1 MLTLESLPLFRDLR
15 PEERAA
21 VRTVARERR
30 FEAGQDIFREG
41 DPGDGVYIVQSG
53 QVEISGQL
61 APGQRRVFS
70 RLGPG
75 EIFGEMA
82 ILEHRPRSATATAR
96 IETTAWYLPR
106 GELLTLVE
114 RSPGLALSLL
124 QEMSRRLREFNRQ
137 YLREVLQAERLAVV
151 GRFARSI
158 VHDLKN
164 PLNIIGLTADLV
176 GMPDA
181 PPALRTQARERI
193 RKQVERI
200 TEMLN
205 EILEFTQGPEAGMN
219 LEHRDYADY
228 VRGLL
233 EELRPDLELKSVRIE
248 LAGEPPSVTV
258 RLDPRRLQR
267 VFTNLLHNAADAMPQ
282 GGCVTFRFRRQSGQ
296 VVTEIEDTGPGV
308 SPEIADRLFEPFA
321 THGKAHGT
329 GLGLSICK
337 KIIEDHG
344 GRIWLR
350 QSPGRGATF
359 IFTLPEVAASATSGA

>member
-1 MLTLESLPLFRDLR
+1 MVALESLPLFRDLR

-41 DPGDGVYIVQSG
+41 DPGDGVYIVQAG

-82 ILEHRPRSATATAR
+82 ILEHRPRSATATAVA
-96 IETTAWYLPR
+96 ETTAWYLPR

-114 RSPGLALSLL
+114 RCPGLALSLL

-137 YLREVLQAERLAVV
+137 YLKEVLQAERLAVV

-164 PLNIIGLTADLV
+164 PLNIIGLTADLA
-176 GMPDA
+176 GMPDV
-181 PPALRTQARERI
+181 PLTLRSQARERI

-219 LEHRDYADY
+219 LETRDYAAY

-233 EELRPDLELKSVRIE
+233 EELRPELELKSVRLE
-248 LAGEPPSVTV
+248 LAGDPPAVAV

-267 VFTNLLHNAADAMPQ
+267 VFANLLHNAADAMPE
-282 GGCVTFRFRRQSGQ
+282 GGRVTFRFRRQSGQ

-329 GLGLSICK
+329 GLGLSICR

-350 QSPGRGATF
+350 QSPGRGAAF
-359 IFTLPEVAASATSGA
+359 IFTLPEAGPATPGA